1 MLQWPPM
8 PLFQLTKELAFP
20 RPEMAEPEGLLAV
33 GGDLSVERLL
43 LAYSLGIFPWF
54 GAGDPILWWSPDPRM
69 VLFPAEFH
77 VSERLRRL
85 HRQRKYRVT
94 LDTAFPKVIA
104 ACADQPRSGQDGTW
118 ITREMEEAYVA
129 VHEAGFAH
137 SIECWDGSRLVG
149 GLYGISLGAAFFGES
164 MFSIEPNTS
173 KLAIWFLVEQVRR
186 WDFQLI
192 DCQVHTPHLA
202 RLGARD
208 VPRKRFLKIL
218 KDASARESRR
228 GPWALDEDLPEAMD

>member
-1 MLQWPPM
+1 M
-8 PLFQLTKELAFP
+8 PLFQLTSDLAFP
-20 RPEMAEPEGLLAV
+20 RPELAEPEGLLAV

-54 GAGDPILWWSPDPRM
+54 GEGDPILWWSPDPRM
-69 VLFPAEFH
+69 VLFPADFH
-77 VSERLRRL
+77 VADRLRRL

-104 ACADQPRSGQDGTW
+104 ACADQPRPGQDGTW
-118 ITREMEEAYVA
+118 ITREMEEAYTA
-129 VHEAGFAH
+129 LHWTGFAH
-137 SIECWDGSRLVG
+137 SIEVWDGTRLVG
-149 GLYGISLGAAFFGES
+149 GLYGVSLGACFFGES

-173 KLAIWFLVEQVRR
+173 KLAMWTFAEQARR
-186 WDFQLI
+186 WGFQLI

-208 VPRKRFLKIL
+208 IPRKKFLKL
-218 KDASARESRR
+218 VKESLVSETRR
-228 GPWALDEDLPEAMD
+228 GPWVLDADLSAAMD